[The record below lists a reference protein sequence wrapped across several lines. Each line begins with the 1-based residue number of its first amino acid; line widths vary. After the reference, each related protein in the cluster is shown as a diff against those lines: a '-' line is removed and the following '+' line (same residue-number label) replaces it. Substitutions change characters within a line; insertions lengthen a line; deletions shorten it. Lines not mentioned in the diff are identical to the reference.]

1 MQLTQWQESIA
12 VVPGNKVGGRAEG
25 GEFAGGGGGGGGS
38 HIFVIAIRRERTV
51 TRQVSNIQN

>member
-25 GEFAGGGGGGGGS
+25 GEFGGGGCCVWGGGGITYFCDRS
-38 HIFVIAIRRERTV
+38 KKGEDGY
-51 TRQVSNIQN
+51 